1 MWSLGRVSGKLAHWE
16 VEDRIAGQL
25 ERNSFVLLQE
35 GRGKG
40 KTACFRPFHFP
51 FGWMTSPDWKQAS
64 PAQTGRESQLAL
76 AFPKWP
82 AEVTA

>member
-35 GRGKG
+35 GRGKEKQRVRLPLPFWVGDLSRLEAG
-40 KTACFRPFHFP
+40 KPCTEREGVAAGACI
-51 FGWMTSPDWKQAS
+51 S
-64 PAQTGRESQLAL
+64 
-76 AFPKWP
+76 
-82 AEVTA
+82 